1 MIFILELLKNSI
13 VAIDKTASI
22 DRFHEIKRT
31 EHLFLNDFIL
41 LLITIQ

>member
-41 LLITIQ
+41 FS